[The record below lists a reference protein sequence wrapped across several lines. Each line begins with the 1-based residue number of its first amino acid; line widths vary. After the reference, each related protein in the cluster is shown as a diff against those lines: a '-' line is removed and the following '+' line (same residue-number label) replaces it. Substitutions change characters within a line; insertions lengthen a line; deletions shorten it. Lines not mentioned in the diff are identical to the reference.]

1 MEAEALTG
9 VCDLVDVEI
18 VQYAL
23 TLDVARVHDT
33 LLYHL
38 IFAESASLLEHLI
51 DQSSLA
57 MVNVRNDGDVA

>member
-1 MEAEALTG
+1 M
-9 VCDLVDVEI
+9 CIRDR
-18 VQYAL
+18 L